1 MTSPDDHDEILGKA
15 YDARLMAR
23 LWAVTR
29 PHKRL
34 VLVSLVLF
42 PLTAAAELLQ
52 PYLIKV
58 AIDHHI
64 LAGDWS
70 GLSRIA
76 GLFLLTLVVLYALR
90 AALAYVT
97 QLTGQRVMHDL
108 RQALFAHLQ
117 RQDSAFFDRN
127 PVGRLMTRGPSDL
140 RATRPTTA
148 GEVGSSGVRRPDA
161 HHSTASVLRPK
172 FVRYIC

>member
-1 MTSPDDHDEILGKA
+1 MTRPDDHDEILGKA

-58 AIDHHI
+58 AIDHH
-64 LAGDWS
+64 
-70 GLSRIA
+70 
-76 GLFLLTLVVLYALR
+76 
-90 AALAYVT
+90 
-97 QLTGQRVMHDL
+97 M
-108 RQALFAHLQ
+108 
-117 RQDSAFFDRN
+117 AFS
-127 PVGRLMTRGPSDL
+127 PPM
-140 RATRPTTA
+140 
-148 GEVGSSGVRRPDA
+148 
-161 HHSTASVLRPK
+161 
-172 FVRYIC
+172 

>member
-1 MTSPDDHDEILGKA
+1 MTRPDDHDEILGKA

-70 GLSRIA
+70 GYAHCLARWRMVRSRDRH
-76 GLFLLTLVVLYALR
+76 GLGL
-90 AALAYVT
+90 
-97 QLTGQRVMHDL
+97 
-108 RQALFAHLQ
+108 
-117 RQDSAFFDRN
+117 
-127 PVGRLMTRGPSDL
+127 
-140 RATRPTTA
+140 
-148 GEVGSSGVRRPDA
+148 
-161 HHSTASVLRPK
+161 
-172 FVRYIC
+172 